1 MGGEDQSEDSP
12 STWFVDLLP
21 DPACAIAQAV
31 QFMGILD
38 LFVLAFRINIISEV
52 FSLWNDGMK

>member
-31 QFMGILD
+31 QFMGMLD
-38 LFVLAFRINIISEV
+38 LWISQY
-52 FSLWNDGMK
+52 SH